1 MPRYKL
7 VVEYDGTPYSGW
19 QYQENARSVQDVV
32 ERAIAGFCG
41 HPVRLHCAGRTDTGV
56 HATHQVVHVDL
67 ERAFRIDTIRDAAN
81 AHMRDDLVAVVSA
94 APVTETFHAR
104 LSAVRRHY
112 TYRILNRMAPPTFD
126 RTRVWHVRQAID
138 VAAMQAAADLLV
150 GHHDFTTFRASQCQA
165 KSPMKT
171 LERLA
176 VERVGEEVRVHAASR
191 SFLHN
196 QVRSMVG
203 TIALAGIGRWS
214 VADVEAALVARD
226 RTRCGALA
234 PPHGLYF
241 VGVDYAEGSDAP
253 PDAGA

>member
-19 QYQENARSVQDVV
+19 QRQANGRSVQQVL
-32 ERAIAGFCG
+32 EEAIEAFCG
-41 HPVRLHCAGRTDTGV
+41 HPVRLHCAGRTDAGV
-56 HATHQVVHVDL
+56 HATHQVAHVDL
-67 ERAFRIDTIRDAAN
+67 DRPFRLDTIRDAAN
-81 AHMRDDLVAVVSA
+81 AHMRDDLIAVVRAQAVS
-94 APVTETFHAR
+94 ETFNAR

-112 TYRILNRMAPPTFD
+112 RYRILNRGAPATLD
-126 RTRVWHVRQAID
+126 RTRVWHVRQRID
-138 VAAMQAAADLLV
+138 VALMQEAADQLL
-150 GHHDFTTFRASQCQA
+150 GHHDFTTFRASQCQGRT
-165 KSPMKT
+165 PMKT

-176 VERVGEEVRVHAASR
+176 VSAHGEEVHVEAASR

-203 TIALAGIGRWS
+203 TILLAGIGRWS
-214 VADVEAALVARD
+214 VAEVRAALEARD

-241 VGVDYAEGSDAP
+241 VGVDYAPGAEDPREG
-253 PDAGA
+253 